1 MKKLIIDRTETIDY
15 KNNNVRNL
23 ICCWYKNKYPMVL
36 LQIGFEKWIW
46 ADLSSSCLLNENGTR
61 VTSITSAPKHSS
73 SESAI
78 KHILDRDI
86 DVFEVK
92 DLEEL
97 LMLKK

>member
-23 ICCWYKNKYPMVL
+23 ICFWYKNKHPMIL

-46 ADLSSSCLLNENGTR
+46 IDLLSSCLLDENDAR
-61 VTSITSAPKHSS
+61 VTSTIPTYSS
-73 SESAI
+73 PESAI
-78 KHILDRDI
+78 KKLLNRDI
-86 DVFEVK
+86 EVFEVK

-97 LMLKK
+97 LTLKK

>member
-1 MKKLIIDRTETIDY
+1 MNKLIIDRTETIDY

-23 ICCWYKNKYPMVL
+23 ICFWYKNKHPMVL
-36 LQIGFEKWIW
+36 VQIDVENWIW
-46 ADLSSSCLLNENGTR
+46 VDILSSCLLNERGTR
-61 VTSITSAPKHSS
+61 VLSTIPTYSSA
-73 SESAI
+73 ESAI
-78 KHILDRDI
+78 KELLNRDI